1 MSTFADGLSNEF
13 IFMDIQ
19 YLVRIEEKMEN
30 ELLRLCTER
39 GALKGMMLETEDI
52 TEQWKILAPEYMAD
66 AVPEIAN
73 YPTVS
78 VSWAAYLGLAVAYG
92 WDADWE
98 TFLKMPYQSYYGE
111 QGFDDMDE
119 HIVRDLL
126 RMPLDSRSAK
136 ELENTIRARY
146 TFGVVHAVIK
156 VLGAGLGLSD
166 SDYGRLKKLPS
177 GGGKVRHFRLCA
189 SS

>member
-1 MSTFADGLSNEF
+1 
-13 IFMDIQ
+13 
-19 YLVRIEEKMEN
+19 MEN

-39 GALKGMMLETEDI
+39 GALRGMMLETEDI

-98 TFLKMPYQSYYGE
+98 TFLKIPYQSYYGE

-136 ELENTIRARY
+136 ELENTIRYDWTTEVELTNEKGEVWAVPLADLRGY
-146 TFGVVHAVIK
+146 QSDPQSVKWSEVYYSEDGKCAWVQHSTGTTYRAEVVK
-156 VLGAGLGLSD
+156 V
-166 SDYGRLKKLPS
+166 
-177 GGGKVRHFRLCA
+177 
-189 SS
+189 

>member
-1 MSTFADGLSNEF
+1 
-13 IFMDIQ
+13 MDIQ
-19 YLVRIEEKMEN
+19 YLVRLEEKMQDEV
-30 ELLRLCTER
+30 LRLCTSR
-39 GALKGMMLETEDI
+39 NALKGVLLSTEDI
-52 TEQWKILAPEYMAD
+52 DEQWKILAPEYMGD
-66 AVPEIAN
+66 AVPEIAK

-98 TFLKMPYQSYYGE
+98 TYLKMPYQGYYGE

-136 ELENTIRARY
+136 ELEETIRQCGEKLVALIRFEQVPPQSEMAFHVFSRACRVMFRTGAAIQLKRMGY
-146 TFGVVHAVIK
+146 NFEK
-156 VLGAGLGLSD
+156 VNVGN
-166 SDYGRLKKLPS
+166 
-177 GGGKVRHFRLCA
+177 
-189 SS
+189 

>member
-1 MSTFADGLSNEF
+1 
-13 IFMDIQ
+13 MDIQ
-19 YLVRIEEKMEN
+19 YLVKVEEKMEN
-30 ELLRLCTER
+30 ELLRHCTER
-39 GALKGMMLETEDI
+39 GVLKGVMLETEDI
-52 TEQWKILAPEYMAD
+52 TEQCKILAPEYMAD

-78 VSWAAYLGLAVAYG
+78 VSWAAYLGMAVAYG

-98 TFLKMPYQSYYGE
+98 TYLKMPYQGYYGE

-136 ELENTIRARY
+136 ELEETIRQCGEKIVGLIRFEQIPPHSEMAFHVFSRACRVMFRIGAAIQLKRMGY
-146 TFGVVHAVIK
+146 NFEK
-156 VLGAGLGLSD
+156 VNVGN
-166 SDYGRLKKLPS
+166 
-177 GGGKVRHFRLCA
+177 
-189 SS
+189 